1 MILSIQSWPRKHFVE
16 LDSVCICKVAPNWNC
31 NYYCLVDYYVR
42 YVIILILE
50 RAFRLNTRSNVSSL
64 WWITACIIY
73 RFAMIVTTEPSV
85 LFDSQW
91 NLNRENAT
99 NYCAYQIW
107 WKYSRSRHATD
118 FSPHICWSCRTKK
131 KIIEQCN
138 KWLILYEKKQQKNLI
153 TELRKFN
160 LNSIEKFNF
169 NSDPFDYLESVK
181 LLRIKET
188 REKERKKNYFVI
200 NNGITKNTL
209 NRTETVIEKRIQVKA
224 L

>member
-1 MILSIQSWPRKHFVE
+1 M
-16 LDSVCICKVAPNWNC
+16 
-31 NYYCLVDYYVR
+31 
-42 YVIILILE
+42 
-50 RAFRLNTRSNVSSL
+50 
-64 WWITACIIY
+64 
-73 RFAMIVTTEPSV
+73 
-85 LFDSQW
+85 
-91 NLNRENAT
+91 
-99 NYCAYQIW
+99 
-107 WKYSRSRHATD
+107 
-118 FSPHICWSCRTKK
+118 
-131 KIIEQCN
+131 
-138 KWLILYEKKQQKNLI
+138 ILYEKKQQKNLI